1 MKNAKELIDLI
12 ELETI
17 EENIFRGQS
26 HKTSWQRV
34 FGGQVL
40 AQSLYAAIQTVTDD
54 RIPHSMHGYFILPGD
69 INMPIVYKVDRLRDG
84 GSFTTRRVTAIQKGQ
99 AIFNM
104 AASFQEPQEGLDHQI
119 TIPDVP
125 PPEALVT
132 DSQLAEAFKDTMPQL
147 YERFQV
153 PRPIEFRPVEKLDL
167 LKPSKQQP
175 FRHVWMKAIG
185 EIPAQ
190 KQIHQEMLAYASDY
204 HLLTTAIL
212 PHQDQVNYLQ
222 LQIASL
228 DHAMWFHREFRF
240 DEWLLFAIDSPS
252 ASNTRGFTRGSI
264 FNRSGQLVAS
274 VAQEGLIRKRRPKKN

>member
-1 MKNAKELIDLI
+1 
-12 ELETI
+12 
-17 EENIFRGQS
+17 
-26 HKTSWQRV
+26 
-34 FGGQVL
+34 
-40 AQSLYAAIQTVTDD
+40 
-54 RIPHSMHGYFILPGD
+54 
-69 INMPIVYKVDRLRDG
+69 
-84 GSFTTRRVTAIQKGQ
+84 
-99 AIFNM
+99 
-104 AASFQEPQEGLDHQI
+104 
-119 TIPDVP
+119 
-125 PPEALVT
+125 
-132 DSQLAEAFKDTMPQL
+132 
-147 YERFQV
+147 
-153 PRPIEFRPVEKLDL
+153 
-167 LKPSKQQP
+167 
-175 FRHVWMKAIG
+175 
-185 EIPAQ
+185 AQ